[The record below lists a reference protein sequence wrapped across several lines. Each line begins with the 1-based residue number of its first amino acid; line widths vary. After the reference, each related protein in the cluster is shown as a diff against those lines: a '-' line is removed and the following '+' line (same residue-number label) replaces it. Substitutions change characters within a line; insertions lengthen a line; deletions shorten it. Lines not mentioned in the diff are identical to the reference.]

1 MTRNDKI
8 QNYLLNLEDNW
19 EELSVV
25 ADLIENELAG
35 IEAFKFS
42 NPIANDDAETVGIM
56 VINRVK
62 KRLDTGTDVIYLYDA
77 CPALVRRA
85 VGCCSAGRETGM

>member
-19 EELSVV
+19 DELSVV
-25 ADLIENELAG
+25 ADLIENEMAG

-42 NPIANDDAETVGIM
+42 NAIANDDAETVGIM

-62 KRLDTGTDVIYLYDA
+62 KRLEDYM
-77 CPALVRRA
+77 VRTFNEWE
-85 VGCCSAGRETGM
+85 GISNED